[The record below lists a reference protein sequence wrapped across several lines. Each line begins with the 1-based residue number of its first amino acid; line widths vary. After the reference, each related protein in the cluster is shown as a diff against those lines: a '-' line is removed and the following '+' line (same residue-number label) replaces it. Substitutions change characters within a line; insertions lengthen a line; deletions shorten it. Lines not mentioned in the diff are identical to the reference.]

1 MNGATKDYTFY
12 IKPFVAIPTAGIITI
27 QIVDMTASTN

>member
-12 IKPFVAIPTAGIITI
+12 IKPFVSIPINGLITI
-27 QIVDMTASTN
+27 QIIDTTGDTN